1 MRDNSINWY
10 APGEVKIS
18 KLPPEEVEAW
28 KQKKAEHI
36 KKKLKGELARN
47 KILKLDIDGYTKST
61 IDREQRRLRR

>member
-28 KQKKAEHI
+28 KKNKEEREKAN
-36 KKKLKGELARN
+36 KNKKLTKADIGNYIAK
-47 KILKLDIDGYTKST
+47 KIYESQK
-61 IDREQRRLRR
+61 RLRRIK

>member
-28 KQKKAEHI
+28 KQKKAEREKT
-36 KKKLKGELARN
+36 KKSHKLAKADLGNYLAR
-47 KILKLDIDGYTKST
+47 KIFETQKRIRRTK
-61 IDREQRRLRR
+61 